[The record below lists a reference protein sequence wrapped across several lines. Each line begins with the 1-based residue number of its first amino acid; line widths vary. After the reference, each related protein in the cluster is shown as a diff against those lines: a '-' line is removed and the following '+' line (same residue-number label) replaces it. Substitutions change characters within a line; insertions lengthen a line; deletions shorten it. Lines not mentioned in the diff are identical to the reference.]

1 MGKSAQGDKAK
12 QRVDN
17 AVSQSLLGST
27 VCTDLSKLL
36 LAITGNFDTFVL
48 VSTCLQKKCVAI
60 LAECQDHITQITV
73 DHVLL
78 SFYCGVS
85 LA

>member
-48 VSTCLQKKCVAI
+48 VSTCLQK
-60 LAECQDHITQITV
+60 
-73 DHVLL
+73 
-78 SFYCGVS
+78 
-85 LA
+85 